1 MRVTPMMTAENA
13 LYNIQEGRARL
24 DRLNEQISA
33 GLNILRPSDD
43 PITTRQILDL
53 QNKVKEGDQYLSN
66 ITKANLW
73 LNFTE
78 TALQGASDVLNSI
91 KGVASTISSGTTD
104 TVIRANSVSQ
114 LKEMRKQ
121 LLDMANI
128 QLGDQ
133 YIFGGYKNSTLAV
146 AGDTN
151 GTAAITNI
159 DVTNLTVGM
168 EVSGSGIPANTVINS
183 IGPGNAITLNNSA
196 TASSSGVWLTFG
208 PPFNAAPFAGSAL
221 TGDLNG
227 TTSITTGLDTSTLS
241 VGMPV
246 SGEGIPTGT
255 KIAAI
260 PASGTITL
268 DSPATITKTGANL
281 LFGGNFRGTD
291 DQIQVEVSRS
301 SKIGINVSGSELFSG
316 TGTYGAV
323 DIFAAL
329 DGLIAAIESNNVPAI
344 QLNAANLDKGSQQVS
359 NARSDVAG
367 RMTRLQSTEKMVKR
381 DQNTAKSIISERQN
395 VDYAKAATELTQQQ
409 IAFEAA
415 LSATAKISQL
425 SLLDYLK

>member
-1 MRVTPMMTAENA
+1 MRVTPMMTSENA

-43 PITTRQILDL
+43 PITSRQILDL

-66 ITKANLW
+66 ITKSNLW
-73 LNFTE
+73 LDFTE
-78 TALQGASDVLNSI
+78 TALQGVSDVLNNI

-104 TVIRANSVSQ
+104 TAVRTNSVSQ

-121 LLDMANI
+121 LLDMANV

-151 GTAAITNI
+151 GTTGIANI
-159 DVTNLTVGM
+159 DVTNLSVGM
-168 EVSGSGIPANTVINS
+168 AVSGDGIPANTVINS

-196 TASSSGVWLTFG
+196 TASGSGVRLTFG

-227 TTSITTGLDTSTLS
+227 TNSITGLDTSTLS

-246 SGEGIPTGT
+246 SGEGIPAGT

-268 DSPATITKTGANL
+268 DTPATITKTGASL

-291 DQIQVEVSRS
+291 DKVQVEVSRS
-301 SKIGINVSGSELFSG
+301 SKVEINVSGSELFSG
-316 TGTYGAV
+316 TGTYGSV
-323 DIFAAL
+323 DLFAAL

-344 QLNAANLDKGSQQVS
+344 QLNAADLDKGSQQVS

-367 RMTRLQSTEKMVKR
+367 RMTRLLSTKKMVTR

-395 VDYAKAATELTQQQ
+395 VDYAKAAIELTQQQ
-409 IAFEAA
+409 TAFEAA

>member
-1 MRVTPMMTAENA
+1 MRVTPMMTSENA

-43 PITTRQILDL
+43 PITSRQILDL

-66 ITKANLW
+66 ITKSNLW
-73 LNFTE
+73 LDFNE
-78 TALQGASDVLNSI
+78 TALQGVSDVLNNI
-91 KGVASTISSGTTD
+91 KGVASTITSGTTD
-104 TVIRANSVSQ
+104 TAVRTNSVSQ

-133 YIFGGYKNSTLAV
+133 YIFGGYKNSTLSV

-151 GTAAITNI
+151 GTTGIANI
-159 DVTNLTVGM
+159 DVTNLSVGM
-168 EVSGSGIPANTVINS
+168 AVSGDGIPANTVINS
-183 IGPGNAITLNNSA
+183 IGPGNVITLNNSA
-196 TASSSGVWLTFG
+196 TASGSGVRLTFG

-227 TTSITTGLDTSTLS
+227 TNSITGLDTSTLS

-246 SGEGIPTGT
+246 SGEGIPAGT

-268 DSPATITKTGANL
+268 DTPATITKTGASL

-291 DQIQVEVSRS
+291 DKIQVEVSRS
-301 SKIGINVSGSELFSG
+301 SKVEINVSGSELFSG
-316 TGTYGAV
+316 TGAYGSV
-323 DIFAAL
+323 DLFAAL
-329 DGLIAAIESNNVPAI
+329 DGLITAIESNNVPAI
-344 QLNAANLDKGSQQVS
+344 QMNAANLDKGSQQVS

-367 RMTRLQSTEKMVKR
+367 RMTRLLSTKKMVTR

-395 VDYAKAATELTQQQ
+395 VDYAKAAIELKQQQ
-409 IAFEAA
+409 TAFEAA